1 MLNKLKDILGKTG
14 AVFQN
19 YAMVLVMAFIAAI
32 SMICFVELNAPTTEP
47 TFEFLKVALVSALGI
62 SLFFGLKML
71 SQRIGR
77 ELVLQLIGI
86 LVLVVIYFILPA
98 REKDFTEVYAFVLIP
113 VFLLSHLLVSFVA
126 FIGKNKELNFWQ
138 YNKNLFINTF
148 LTGIFT
154 GVLTGGVLLAIL
166 AVDQLFDFNFDDH
179 YYSYIFTFFSIFG
192 SCFIFLLFNEK
203 GLQYLERN
211 GDFPVVLKFFTQYI
225 LIPLLII
232 YAIILYFYSAKI
244 LINWELPRGWV
255 SYLILAYS
263 VVGIFAIL
271 LVHPLKENSAK
282 SWVKM
287 FSKIFYYTLIPLIIL
302 LFTAIF
308 TRILEYGYTE
318 PRYFVLIIALWL
330 TSVVFYFIFIS
341 RPTVKFVPI
350 SLFAFGLFA
359 LIFPYFNAFS
369 TAKRSQKAEL
379 INVLAKNK
387 LLKNGTIDFNKK
399 TNNSVAADIADKFDF
414 LAKRHEGEFLQTLVK
429 GDLQR
434 NLAEYIKKGN
444 LYEIN
449 GLVRADF
456 TNISYDAS
464 SVTVEA
470 TQRNR
475 TLISKNNQ
483 IAISGYQYL
492 FKAYTY
498 RENSFNFEGNKLEL
512 NLSKNQFQ
520 SEFFLVF
527 NGQKIDLLPEVRQL
541 FAKNPG
547 MGEARIADLNIT
559 KKIDGYEFRIIF
571 GNLVQITNNENK
583 KVFSTNAESV
593 LILVKKN

>member
-19 YAMVLVMAFIAAI
+19 YAMVLVMAFISAI
-32 SMICFVELNAPTTEP
+32 SMICFVESNVPKTEP

-166 AVDQLFDFNFDDH
+166 AVDQLFDFNFDQR
-179 YYSYIFTFFSIFG
+179 YYGYIFTFFSIFG

-211 GDFPVVLKFFTQYI
+211 GDYPLVLKFFTQYI

-341 RPTVKFVPI
+341 RPTIKFVPI

-369 TAKRSQKAEL
+369 TAKRSQKSEL
-379 INVLAKNK
+379 TKILTENK
-387 LLKNGTIDFNKK
+387 LVDTKTIDFSSKVKSDVADEIANKIK
-399 TNNSVAADIADKFDF
+399 FLVVRKEIKYVLPLLPANLQKNLIGAIDDRNFYQIANLIRSEFKNVSYDLNAPVPAQVSNNTTLIARTFTADIS
-414 LAKRHEGEFLQTLVK
+414 T
-429 GDLQR
+429 
-434 NLAEYIKKGN
+434 
-444 LYEIN
+444 
-449 GLVRADF
+449 
-456 TNISYDAS
+456 
-464 SVTVEA
+464 
-470 TQRNR
+470 
-475 TLISKNNQ
+475 
-483 IAISGYQYL
+483 YQYL
-492 FKAYTY
+492 FKVYNY
-498 RENSFNFEGNKLEL
+498 KRNYFDFENNSVEIKMPVSQFGSEL
-512 NLSKNQFQ
+512 NLKVNGKNYN
-520 SEFFLVF
+520 LVPE
-527 NGQKIDLLPEVRQL
+527 LLQL
-541 FAKNPG
+541 FSNYPKHGENFVDNLFFIKN
-547 MGEARIADLNIT
+547 
-559 KKIDGYEFRIIF
+559 IDGYEYKIMLDSII
-571 GNLVQITNNENK
+571 LV
-583 KVFSTNAESV
+583 NAAGKGAEFVINSESI
-593 LILVKKN
+593 LILIKKN